1 MKERL
6 RQYLRIALLAGRP
19 QDLPGGSEAMLFAVV
34 LSLVTYL
41 LAVAPLRG
49 LASAIG
55 FALFDLGFAAAVL
68 YAGLML
74 VARTAR
80 FPQAYGALCGAG
92 AILNLAAIPLFQ
104 WLVSDAAGS
113 GTASPAYVLQMLHLV
128 WSLAVIAHVIRHTFE
143 VRMGTSVLLA
153 FAFVALQMSVV
164 AGVFPDSLDD
174 ARDSPPSSQS
184 NSR

>member
-19 QDLPGGSEAMLFAVV
+19 QDLPGGSDAMLFAML
-34 LSLVTYL
+34 LSLLTYL

-68 YAGLML
+68 YGGLML
-74 VARTAR
+74 VSRTAR
-80 FPQAYGALCGAG
+80 FLQAYGALCGAG

-104 WLVSDAAGS
+104 WVAAD
-113 GTASPAYVLQMLHLV
+113 GTLADGASVAYVLQMLHLV

-153 FAFVALQMSVV
+153 FAVVLLQMSVV
-164 AGVFPDSLDD
+164 AAVFPDSL
-174 ARDSPPSSQS
+174 AESASTQS
-184 NSR
+184 ISR